1 MASQEDNSKILELL
15 KRKELACKIEKE
27 AYQRW
32 ADVIMTVRFVMIG
45 GAALLACAALFTII
59 KPLDYINTQDTI
71 IAISCAFLAV
81 ILASLH
87 IVLEMDK
94 FHHKIRRTLHDYTEL
109 EMACGKAQ
117 ALSYT
122 DMRRIFDEAT
132 IKQAQIKNEARSKP
146 PQWLRQHV
154 ELIERKFY

>member
-1 MASQEDNSKILELL
+1 MSSQENNAKILELL

-32 ADVIMTVRFVMIG
+32 VDLILAVRFVMIG
-45 GAALLACAALFTII
+45 GAALLACVALFTII
-59 KPLDYINTQDTI
+59 KPLDYINTKDTI

-94 FHHKIRRTLHDYTEL
+94 FYHKNKRTLNDYAEL
-109 EMACGKAQ
+109 EIVCGKAQ
-117 ALSYT
+117 ALSYN
-122 DMRRIFDEAT
+122 DMQRAYDEAT
-132 IKQAQIKNEARSKP
+132 IKQMKIKDEAKSGP
-146 PQWLRQHV
+146 PKWLRQHV
-154 ELIERKFY
+154 QLIEERFY